1 MNLSEDTSGVGGGG
15 WGAAALS
22 LPCMSVFEVYGTPHI
37 NL

>member
-1 MNLSEDTSGVGGGG
+1 MNLSEDMSGVGGG
-15 WGAAALS
+15 GAAALS